1 MHVNKKILLFLLCQ
15 SLLIIHYAPHLCG
28 TNKGKLYIERQPN
41 AAPTVA
47 LYGRFN
53 SFSHISCIFFY
64 IFIFSVFLLVFGAN
78 KGEVYIYWSSGTMQ
92 CKEHSWCIKE
102 LNRKYKSKEF
112 QWSSPNQTNS
122 NNAQSVA
129 KDWTY
134 FWISFVAFK
143 YFFLMRW
150 QHLTTI

>member
-78 KGEVYIYWSSGTMQ
+78 KGEVCIYWSSGTMQ
-92 CKEHSWCIKE
+92 WCNAKNIPDASKSWTE
-102 LNRKYKSKEF
+102 NKSKEF

-122 NNAQSVA
+122 NNVNLLQ
-129 KDWTY
+129 KTELIFEFHLLHLNIF
-134 FWISFVAFK
+134 FWWGDNI
-143 YFFLMRW
+143 
-150 QHLTTI
+150 